1 MEDLRGAM
9 LKYRSI
15 NDISQS
21 DLAKLCKVSLQS
33 ICAIENGKQKPHKK
47 TEAKIRLVIGTGAKT
62 REDIMNIYD
71 AAERQAAI
79 AENPKLFS

>member
-1 MEDLRGAM
+1 MDDLRGAM
-9 LKYRSI
+9 LKYRAK

-47 TEAKIRLVIGTGAKT
+47 TETKIRLIIG
-62 REDIMNIYD
+62 E
-71 AAERQAAI
+71 
-79 AENPKLFS
+79 